1 MYVTLYACEAS
12 CTLPVTALAARGD
25 IISST
30 TVLPV
35 LLLYAYSNYKIKI
48 NLK

>member
-30 TVLPV
+30 TVL